1 MSDPWSWADAPL
13 KARLQA
19 DAPAV
24 LKERGVTVPVDTPP
38 AIVAEALRIVSLL
51 WVEGQLTPLEG
62 FRIDPSD
69 EGLLFGRGV
78 WESTRTVKGEPWL
91 WESHADRML
100 QSAKMLAIDLAPERL
115 PSRRQITD
123 YARALTQQDVV
134 IRVNASAGRPGGKG
148 LVWMSAALLPVP
160 SRPMRLKTTPNP
172 IDKGQ
177 AYLTLKTFQYA
188 TRLRIGQMA
197 GQAGFDSA
205 LLVDD
210 AGNLQEASHANI
222 FLRFPEGWLTPAADG
237 GFLPGTVRHY
247 LLHNS
252 PLPIAEA
259 VVPASRLGEASEIF
273 VTNSNVGIVPV
284 TAVDDHTYPVGQDTQ
299 GLINW
304 LRPQVFVGNQLF
316 LSTTTV
322 IPR

>member
-1 MSDPWSWADAPL
+1 MTDPWWWADAPL
-13 KARLQA
+13 KTRLEA

-38 AIVAEALRIVSLL
+38 AIVNEALRIVSLL
-51 WVEGQLTPLEG
+51 WVEGQLTELAN
-62 FRIDPSD
+62 FRIDPAD

-78 WESTRTVKGEPWL
+78 WESTRTVQGEPWL
-91 WESHADRML
+91 WASHADRML
-100 QSAKMLAIDLAPERL
+100 QSAKMLAIELAPEQL
-115 PSRRQITD
+115 PSAKQITE
-123 YARALTQQDVV
+123 YVRNLTTQDVV

-148 LVWMSAALLPVP
+148 VVWMSAALLPVP
-160 SRPMRLKTTPNP
+160 SRPMRLKTMTNP
-172 IDKGQ
+172 IEKGQ

-222 FLRFPEGWLTPAADG
+222 FLRFPEGWLTPTADG

-247 LLHNS
+247 LLQNS
-252 PLPIAEA
+252 PLPIEEA
-259 VVPASRLGEASEIF
+259 VIPASRLSEASEIF
-273 VTNSNVGIVPV
+273 VTNSNVGIVPI
-284 TAVDDHTYPVGQDTQ
+284 TGIDEHQYPVGPDTQ
-299 GLINW
+299 GLVNW

-322 IPR
+322 TPR